1 MSYRIIRQ
9 DLKNGKAQ
17 YQVQSNKWLGI
28 TAPFWHNCIVSD
40 VDDDMNEV
48 CFLAC
53 YSTMTEAEKYVTE
66 HQNKI
71 VKREVVK
78 TYN

>member
-9 DLKNGKAQ
+9 DLQNGKAQ
-17 YQVQSNKWLGI
+17 YQVQSNKWLGM
-28 TAPFWHNCIVSD
+28 ASPFWHNCIVSD
-40 VDDDMNEV
+40 VDSEGNEV

-53 YSTMTEAEKYVTE
+53 YNTMGEAEKYVLDK
-66 HQNKI
+66 QNKI
-71 VKREVVK
+71 VKEEVVK